1 MKTAIK
7 NALKQIIDLSVAGLG
22 KGAIGRYL
30 YGRII
35 QSAVH
40 RVVEVEHNGFKL
52 TFSTANALNK
62 YRADTFS
69 TKEPETLQ
77 WIDSIARGSVMWD
90 VGANVGLYACYAAR
104 ARGCRVFAFE
114 PSVFNLEALARNI
127 FLNRLTE
134 QITVVPLPL
143 TDVLAVS
150 NLSLTSTEW
159 GAAMSTFGQPFGHDG
174 EPIRKVFE
182 FSTIGLSM
190 VDAVDL
196 LKIPFPEYIKIDV
209 DGIEHLILKGGV
221 PVLQRAKSVLVEI
234 NDKFAFHADSASQ
247 YLREA
252 GLSLKEKKH
261 AEHFDSDPGAAR
273 YTFNQIWGR

>member
-1 MKTAIK
+1 LKTMIK
-7 NALKQIIDLSVAGLG
+7 NAIRQLANASVALSGKTVLG
-22 KGAIGRYL
+22 RHL
-30 YGRII
+30 YGEIVN
-35 QSAVH
+35 SAMGRTQQVTH
-40 RVVEVEHNGFKL
+40 GGSKL
-52 TFSTANALNK
+52 VFSIPNALNK
-62 YRADTFS
+62 FRVDTFS
-69 TKEPETLQ
+69 SKEPETLQ
-77 WIDSIARGSVMWD
+77 WIDSIPRGSVVWD

-143 TDVLAVS
+143 SDELAIS
-150 NLSLTSTEW
+150 NLSMTSTEW
-159 GAAMSTFGQPFGHDG
+159 GAALSTFGQSYGHDG

-190 VDAVDL
+190 VDVVDL
-196 LKIPFPEYIKIDV
+196 LNIPYPEYIKMDV
-209 DGIEHLILKGGV
+209 DGIEHLILRGGV
-221 PVLQRAKSVLVEI
+221 PVLRRAEGVLVEI
-234 NDKFAFHADSASQ
+234 NDRFALQADSARQ

-252 GLSLKEKKH
+252 GLSLKGKRH

-273 YTFNQIWGR
+273 YTFNQIWSR

>member
-7 NALKQIIDLSVAGLG
+7 NAVKQLIGLSVAGLD
-22 KGAIGRYL
+22 KLAIGRYV
-30 YGRII
+30 YSQII
-35 QSAVH
+35 QSAVT
-40 RVVEVEHNGFKL
+40 RVGEVEHQGFKL

-62 YRADTFS
+62 FRVDTFS

-77 WIDSIARGSVMWD
+77 WIDAIPRGSVVWD

-143 TDVLAVS
+143 SDQLAVS

-159 GAAMSTFGQPFGHDG
+159 GAAMSTFGQTYGHDG
-174 EPIRKVFE
+174 ETIQKVFE

-196 LKIPFPEYIKIDV
+196 LKIPYPEYIKIDV

-221 PVLQRAKSVLVEI
+221 AILRRAKGVLVEI
-234 NDKFAFHADSASQ
+234 NDRFAFQADSASQ

-252 GLSLKEKKH
+252 GLSLKEKRH
-261 AEHFDSDPGAAR
+261 ADHFDSDPGAAR
-273 YTFNQIWGR
+273 YTFNQIWSR

>member
-1 MKTAIK
+1 MTRNAIRRLANAAVALLGRTA
-7 NALKQIIDLSVAGLG
+7 LG
-22 KGAIGRYL
+22 RHL
-30 YGRII
+30 YGEILNSSMRRT
-35 QSAVH
+35 QKVTHGGS
-40 RVVEVEHNGFKL
+40 KL
-52 TFSTANALNK
+52 IFSIPNALNK
-62 YRADTFS
+62 FRADTFS
-69 TKEPETLQ
+69 SKEPETLD
-77 WIDSIARGSVMWD
+77 WIDAIPRDSVVWD
-90 VGANVGLYACYAAR
+90 VGANVGLYCCYAAK

-127 FLNRLTE
+127 FLNQLID

-143 TDVLAVS
+143 SDVLAVS

-159 GAAMSTFGQPFGHDG
+159 GAAMSTFGQSFGHDG

-182 FSTIGLSM
+182 FSTIGLTM

-196 LKIPFPEYIKIDV
+196 LKIPDPEYIKIDV

-221 PVLQRAKSVLVEI
+221 PVLRRVKSVLVEI
-234 NDKFAFHADSASQ
+234 NDGFAIHAESATQ

-261 AEHFDSDPGAAR
+261 AAHFDSELGAAKH
-273 YTFNQIWGR
+273 TFNQIWSR